1 MSDVTKSR
9 EFRAALDALR
19 ECTLDELNEIE
30 LTRLRAIKLAVGLR
44 ERFAAKTLTMPTLR
58 LIPRPEPTLSEPP
71 VPDPA
76 YLAGAAD
83 GKLVQDED
91 DEPDDQDATPLEVVD
106 PLSDA
111 DVIEAQAFFRADGGH
126 EPRGPHN

>member
-71 VPDPA
+71 VPDPV
-76 YLAGAAD
+76 YLAGAVD
-83 GKLVQDED
+83 GKTVPDED
-91 DEPDDQDATPLEVVD
+91 DEPNDLDATPLEVID
-106 PLSDA
+106 PPSA
-111 DVIEAQAFFRADGGH
+111 EDVAAALAYFQREEGRS
-126 EPRGPHN
+126 